1 MSSLVDSGRTLR
13 FPSETISFI
22 EGFGSFLR
30 VASCPKWLL
39 QSGLVLMC
47 GIVFL
52 TEGHR
57 WDRSG
62 LKDYVESA
70 AERADA
76 ASSGNNL
83 RRVAFL
89 VLGGTGV
96 LLLLASGKMP
106 AIREPM
112 GVFLFLA
119 IAWTYSSVLWADSFG
134 FTIKRLLLLSLCAA
148 GVVGFAS
155 SMSLRQLAVIM
166 LAVTTAYLGIGV
178 FAEIVQGNFRPWAS
192 GYRFAGTLHP
202 NAQATNCGAMAFSA
216 LALTRRSVEEI
227 GITFRKRKKIMR
239 LITGSLLVVALFCL
253 LLTKSRTAIA
263 GVLFIVGLT
272 WASRK
277 SLGTNLVVAGI
288 GLLLMLTLTYTI
300 VVTGVGRDVGQTA
313 NLGRDDSQGAFN
325 GRLPIWEICLRQLG
339 NKSLVGC
346 GYDGFWTG
354 DRIEDVSWEL
364 GWDISSAH
372 SEFIELIL
380 GVGVIGVL
388 LYAGV
393 QFCAI
398 GRFWYRYRN
407 LGYGGDGLI
416 MGLLLIGL
424 IQGFM
429 ETGFLHPSSFGP
441 FMTLCGIVR
450 LAFFTDQ
457 HTLQSEAV

>member
-1 MSSLVDSGRTLR
+1 MSSLAKSESKLQ
-13 FPSETISFI
+13 FPSETACFT
-22 EGFGSFLR
+22 EGVNSLLR
-30 VASCPKWLL
+30 AASRSSAVLQMGLILL
-39 QSGLVLMC
+39 C
-47 GIVFL
+47 GAVFL

-62 LKDYVESA
+62 LKDYSESA
-70 AERADA
+70 VERADA
-76 ASSGNNL
+76 ASRGNNL
-83 RRVAFL
+83 RRIAYL
-89 VLGGTGV
+89 ALGGTGV
-96 LLLLASGKMP
+96 LLVLSSGKMP

-119 IAWTYSSVLWADSFG
+119 IAWTYSSVIWADTFSF
-134 FTIKRLLLLSLCAA
+134 TLKRLLLLSLCAA
-148 GVVGFAS
+148 GTVGLAS
-155 SMSLRQLAVIM
+155 CLSLKNLTVTVFG
-166 LAVTTAYLGIGV
+166 VTTAYLGIGIV
-178 FAEIVQGNFRPWAS
+178 AEIMQGNFRPWAS

-202 NAQATNCGAMAFSA
+202 NAQASNCGAMVFSA

-227 GITFRKRKKIMR
+227 GMNFRKRKQIFR
-239 LITGSLLVVALFCL
+239 FITGSLFVLGLFCL

-263 GVLFIVGLT
+263 GVLLIVGLT

-277 SLGTNLVVAGI
+277 SIGTNFIVGGM
-288 GLLLMLTLTYTI
+288 GLLLLFSLTYTV
-300 VVTGVGRDVGQTA
+300 VVTGAGRDVGQTA

-339 NKSLVGC
+339 RKSLIGC

-354 DRIEDVSWEL
+354 ARIEDVSWEL

-372 SEFIELIL
+372 SEFIEVVL
-380 GVGVIGVL
+380 GVGIIGLV

-393 QFCAI
+393 QFCGI

-407 LGYGGDGLI
+407 LGYGGDGLM
-416 MGLLLIGL
+416 MGMLLIGL

-429 ETGFLHPSSFGP
+429 ETGFLHPYSFGP
-441 FMTLCGIVR
+441 FVTLCGIVR

-457 HTLQSEAV
+457 ITLRSGAV

>member
-1 MSSLVDSGRTLR
+1 MSSLAPTGNRIQ
-13 FPSETISFI
+13 FPSETISFKD
-22 EGFGSFLR
+22 GMTALLR
-30 VASCPKWLL
+30 GARCPQWLL
-39 QSGLVLMC
+39 IGGLVFMC
-47 GIVFL
+47 SIVFL

-76 ASSGNNL
+76 ASSGNNQ
-83 RRVAFL
+83 RRLAYL
-89 VLGGTGV
+89 TLGAAGIV
-96 LLLLASGKMP
+96 MLFVSGKMP
-106 AIREPM
+106 AVREPM

-119 IAWTYSSVLWADSFG
+119 IAWTYSSVLWADTFA
-134 FTIKRLLLLSLCAA
+134 FTLKRLLLVSLCAT
-148 GVVGFAS
+148 GVIGFAS
-155 SMSLRQLAVIM
+155 VLTLRQVAMVM
-166 LAVTTAYLGIGV
+166 VCVTTFYLGVGI
-178 FAEIVQGNFRPWAS
+178 FAEIAQGNFRPWAS

-202 NAQATNCGAMAFSA
+202 NAQATNCGSMAFA
-216 LALTRRSVEEI
+216 AFALTRRSVEEI
-227 GITFRKRKKIMR
+227 GVTFRKRKKILRMV
-239 LITGSLLVVALFCL
+239 TGSLFLLALFCL

-263 GVLFIVGLT
+263 GVLFILGLT

-277 SLGTNLVVAGI
+277 SLGTNLVVAGA
-288 GLLLMLTLTYTI
+288 GLLLLLTLAYTI
-300 VVTGVGRDVGQTA
+300 TVSGIGRDVGETA

-339 NKSLVGC
+339 NKSLIGC

-354 DRIEDVSWEL
+354 DRIQDVSWEL

-380 GVGVIGVL
+380 GLGIIGMI

-393 QFCAI
+393 QFSAI
-398 GRFWYRYRN
+398 GRFWYRYRK
-407 LGYGGDGLI
+407 LGYGGDGLM

-429 ETGFLHPSSFGP
+429 ETGFLHPSSFAP

-450 LAFFTDQ
+450 LGFFTDQ
-457 HTLQSEAV
+457 PTLRSEAV

>member
-1 MSSLVDSGRTLR
+1 MSSPAESCRTLQ
-13 FPSETISFI
+13 FPSETTSFS
-22 EGFGSFLR
+22 EGFGSLLR
-30 VASCPKWLL
+30 KASCPKWLL
-39 QSGLVLMC
+39 RIGLILMC

-76 ASSGNNL
+76 ASSGNNQ

-89 VLGGTGV
+89 MLGGTGM
-96 LLLLASGKMP
+96 LLFLASGRMP

-119 IAWTYSSVLWADSFG
+119 IAWTYSSVLWADAFG
-134 FTIKRLLLLSLCAA
+134 FTSKRLLLLSLCALGVA
-148 GVVGFAS
+148 GIAS
-155 SMSLRQLAVIM
+155 SLSLRQLAWIM
-166 LAVTTAYLGIGV
+166 LSVTTVYLGIGV

-202 NAQATNCGAMAFSA
+202 NAQASNCGAMAFSA

-227 GITFRKRKKIMR
+227 GVTFRKRRKILR
-239 LITGSLLVVALFCL
+239 LMTGALFVAALFCL
-253 LLTKSRTAIA
+253 LMTKSRTAIA
-263 GVLFIVGLT
+263 GVFFIVGLT

-277 SLGTNLVVAGI
+277 SLGTNLVVGGI
-288 GLLLMLTLTYTI
+288 GLLLMLTLSYTI

-339 NKSLVGC
+339 NQSLIGC

-354 DRIEDVSWEL
+354 ERIEDVSWEL

-380 GVGVIGVL
+380 GLGLIGVL
-388 LYAGV
+388 LYAAV
-393 QFCAI
+393 QFSAI
-398 GRFWYRYRN
+398 GRFWYRYRK

-416 MGLLLIGL
+416 MGMLLIGL

-457 HTLQSEAV
+457 HTLRSGAI

>member
-1 MSSLVDSGRTLR
+1 MSSLVQNRRGIR
-13 FPSETISFI
+13 FPSETSRFSD
-22 EGFGSFLR
+22 GLGSLLR
-30 VASCPKWLL
+30 HASCPKWLL
-39 QSGLVLMC
+39 LSGLTLLC
-47 GIVFL
+47 SLVFL

-76 ASSGNNL
+76 ASSGNNQ
-83 RRVAFL
+83 RRLAYL
-89 VLGGTGV
+89 VLGGTGIAM
-96 LLLLASGKMP
+96 LLASGNMP

-112 GVFLFLA
+112 GVILFLA
-119 IAWTYSSVLWADSFG
+119 IAWTYSSVLWADAFG
-134 FTIKRLLLLSLCAA
+134 FTLKRLLLLTLCAT

-155 SMSLRQLAVIM
+155 LLTLRQISMIM
-166 LAVTTAYLGIGV
+166 LVVTSFYLGVGV

-202 NAQATNCGAMAFSA
+202 NAQATNCGSMAFA
-216 LALTRRSVEEI
+216 AFALTRRSVEEF
-227 GITFRKRKKIMR
+227 GVTFRKRKKILR
-239 LITGSLLVVALFCL
+239 LITGMLFCVALFCL

-263 GVLFIVGLT
+263 GVLFILGLT

-277 SLGTNLVVAGI
+277 SLGTNIVVAGA
-288 GLLLMLTLTYTI
+288 GLLLVLSLSYTI
-300 VVTGVGRDVGQTA
+300 TVSGIGRDVGETA

-380 GVGVIGVL
+380 GLGIIGMI

-393 QFCAI
+393 QFSGI
-398 GRFWYRYRN
+398 GRFWHRYRR
-407 LGYGGDGLI
+407 LGYGGDGLM

-450 LAFFTDQ
+450 LGFFTDQ
-457 HTLQSEAV
+457 ATLRSGAV